1 MDEIFIKKTTNNQL
15 NDDIKKIELSNEIL
29 DNIPMLITTIN
40 DLIKVIN
47 IRLNLTEEENECI
60 KTIKDNIDYIEKL
73 F

>member
-15 NDDIKKIELSNEIL
+15 NNDIKKIELSNEIL

-47 IRLNLTEEENECI
+47 MRLNLTEEEKECI
-60 KTIKDNIDYIEKL
+60 KTIKDNIDYIEKS

>member
-1 MDEIFIKKTTNNQL
+1 MDEIFIKKTINNQL